1 MSPEKGGG
9 NAGGIIAPM
18 SYVAV
23 EGVIGVGKTTLARL
37 VSERLGIP
45 VLFERFEENAFL
57 GPFYADRARYA
68 FQTEVFFLLN
78 RYRQQQAEVMPS
90 IAAGHLVTD
99 YMFAK
104 THIFA
109 QMNLAGDE
117 WTLFEQLYEAL
128 SEKVARPDLVV
139 YLRAEV
145 DTLMQRIYQRD
156 RSFERQMQRDYI
168 ADLAGRY
175 EAHFSRYDL
184 APMLTLDTD
193 LLDLVR
199 DPAAQEHVITLVREQ
214 LGR

>member
-1 MSPEKGGG
+1 M
-9 NAGGIIAPM
+9 APGYNTAM

-23 EGVIGVGKTTLARL
+23 EGAIGVGKTTLARL
-37 VSERLGIP
+37 VSERLGLP

-57 GPFYADRARYA
+57 GPFYTDRARYA

-78 RYRQQQAEVMPS
+78 RYRQQQAEVMPA
-90 IAAGHLVTD
+90 IEAGDLVTD

-109 QMNLAGDE
+109 RMNLAGDE
-117 WTLFEQLYEAL
+117 WVLFEQLYEAL

-139 YLRAEV
+139 YLRASV
-145 DTLMQRIYQRD
+145 DTLMSRIYQRD
-156 RSFERQMQRDYI
+156 RSFERQMERDYI
-168 ADLAGRY
+168 AELAERY
-175 EAHFSRYDL
+175 EAYFSRYDR

-193 LLDLVR
+193 SLDLVR
-199 DPAAQEHVITLVREQ
+199 DPAAQGHVIALVREQ

>member
-1 MSPEKGGG
+1 
-9 NAGGIIAPM
+9 M

-23 EGVIGVGKTTLARL
+23 EGVIGVGKTTMARL
-37 VSERLGIP
+37 VSERLGMP
-45 VLFERFEENAFL
+45 VLFERFEENPFL
-57 GPFYADRARYA
+57 GPFYTDRARYA
-68 FQTEVFFLLN
+68 FQTETFFLLN
-78 RYRQQQAEVMPS
+78 RYRQQQAEVMPA

-117 WTLFEQLYEAL
+117 WALFEQLYEAL
-128 SEKVARPDLVV
+128 SEKVTRPDLVV

-156 RSFERQMQRDYI
+156 RSFERQMERDYI
-168 ADLAGRY
+168 AELARRY
-175 EAHFSRYDL
+175 EAHFSRFDR

-193 LLDLVR
+193 RLDLVR
-199 DPAAQEHVITLVREQ
+199 DPAAQAQVISLVHEQ
-214 LGR
+214 LDR